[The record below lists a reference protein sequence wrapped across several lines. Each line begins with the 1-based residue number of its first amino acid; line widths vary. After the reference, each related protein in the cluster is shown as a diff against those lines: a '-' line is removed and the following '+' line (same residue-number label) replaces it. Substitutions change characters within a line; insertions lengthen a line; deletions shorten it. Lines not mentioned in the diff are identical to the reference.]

1 METSNLHTIRSDC
14 CVKKPGIPV
23 TEQYLLENYLY
34 CQEVKTE
41 MCKVGVFF
49 VLFAMGLEWFS
60 ATHKVLTQDLY
71 FKF

>member
-41 MCKVGVFF
+41 MCKVGFF
-49 VLFAMGLEWFS
+49 LFYLSWG
-60 ATHKVLTQDLY
+60 
-71 FKF
+71 